1 MLLTGQGSPPSKCR
15 DATEGGTIRRYCR
28 QVLHGRE
35 PERAHLAAM
44 VEQARASTGA
54 VLVILGEPG
63 VGKSALLHD
72 LTAPRQQNSGSGDVR
87 VLRTA
92 GVESESPLP
101 YAALHRLLRPVVNFD
116 HLPGPQ
122 ARALRVAFGLEDGPT
137 VEPFLV
143 GVATLSVLTDAAEPD
158 HPLLVVV
165 DDAHWLDSA
174 SADALL
180 FAARQLAADPVAM
193 VFAARTGETS
203 GRHFAPPGL
212 PVLQIDGL
220 DDAAARQLLDERGGD
235 PVSGEV
241 AERLVRETRGN
252 PLALLELPTGLST
265 QQLQGQAPLPSRL
278 ALTAG
283 VERAFL
289 DRCRRLP
296 PQVQTLL
303 LVAAADATGRVAT
316 IRRAAGTLGVD
327 VASWDD
333 AERAG
338 LLSVTGDVVAV
349 RHPLVRSAVYQAAT
363 SFEQRQ
369 AHRALAQAVGADDP
383 DRATWHR
390 AAAADGPDAAVAA
403 ELHAVATRA
412 EQRGGHVASA
422 EAFERAAELTVDD
435 ADRATRLF
443 GAARNGWAAGQAL
456 RARALAST
464 ARDLAV
470 DPLQR
475 ADIDR
480 LRARIE
486 VNVGSAVDAHRIFT
500 VAARTVAD
508 HDTGRALE
516 MACAAALNRTYGAD
530 SGAALGDDVLTTL
543 LTPSSHDT
551 ERTACLRLL
560 LATLTACGDHDWARA
575 APALALA
582 LDAGRRVED
591 LDVMGN
597 LGNTALHLGHDEGAR
612 FYYSAMESTARE
624 AGAGMVVVYAL
635 ERLMFAQLPTGP
647 WTAAASSADEALTLA
662 RSVGQPTLTAPPLAC
677 LALLGALSGSDDF
690 DQHLASLEDVTAR
703 HPLGIM
709 AGPAH
714 DVTRWAKGARA
725 TAQGDAATALHHL
738 SGMRVPALHRM
749 AAVDRLEAA
758 VRAGDTQQ
766 ADAWV
771 EELTEFATGSGYP
784 WALGALELGRALT
797 AADPA
802 DATTAFDRAIAQYR
816 DAGRPYDLARTQ
828 LAYGEFLRR
837 TNRRVD
843 ARTHL
848 RAALE
853 TFTELGANPLV
864 ERATQEL
871 RASGETARKRDP
883 STLLN
888 LTPMEL
894 KVAQLVSTGLSNK
907 EVAAQCWVSPRTV
920 AFHLRNVFTKVG
932 VSSRTEL
939 AQLDFG

>member
-1 MLLTGQGSPPSKCR
+1 
-15 DATEGGTIRRYCR
+15 
-28 QVLHGRE
+28 
-35 PERAHLAAM
+35 M
-44 VEQARASTGA
+44 V
-54 VLVILGEPG
+54 LGEPG
-63 VGKSALLHD
+63 VGKTALLRD
-72 LTAPRQQNSGSGDVR
+72 LTAVGEPAQGGTTR

-101 YAALHRLLRPVVNFD
+101 YAALFRLLRPVTDFD
-116 HLPGPQ
+116 RLPAPQ

-158 HPLLVVV
+158 QPLLCVV

-193 VFAARTGETS
+193 VFAARTGDTA
-203 GRHFAPPGL
+203 GRAFAAPGL
-212 PVLQIDGL
+212 PVLEVRGL
-220 DDAAARQLLDERGGD
+220 DDTAARQLLDERGGD
-235 PVSGEV
+235 PLPGGV
-241 AERLVRETRGN
+241 AERLVRDTGGN
-252 PLALLELPTGLST
+252 PLALLELPTGLTSAQLHGEEPLP
-265 QQLQGQAPLPSRL
+265 QQLT
-278 ALTAG
+278 LTAG

-296 PQVQTLL
+296 EQVQTLL

-316 IRRAAGTLGVD
+316 VRQAAATLGVD
-327 VASWDD
+327 ATAWTD
-333 AERAG
+333 AERSNLVTIAG
-338 LLSVTGDVVAV
+338 DTVSV

-363 SFEQRQ
+363 SYEQRQ
-369 AHRALAQAVGADDP
+369 VHRALAEAVGADDA

-390 AAAADGPDAAVAA
+390 AAAADGPDVDVADALHDVAV
-403 ELHAVATRA
+403 RA
-412 EQRGGHVASA
+412 EQRGGHLAA
-422 EAFERAAELTVDD
+422 ADAFERSAALTVSEP
-435 ADRATRLF
+435 DRATRLF
-443 GAARNGWAAGQAL
+443 GAARTAWAAGQAV
-456 RARALAST
+456 RARTLASS
-464 ARDLAV
+464 ARDLAS

-530 SGAALGDDVLTTL
+530 SGATLGTDVLTRL
-543 LTPSSHDT
+543 LTPTEQDT
-551 ERTACLRLL
+551 PRTTCLRLL
-560 LATLTACGDHDWARA
+560 LATLTASGDQDWARA
-575 APALALA
+575 APALEQALQ
-582 LDAGRRVED
+582 AGREVED

-612 FYYSAMESTARE
+612 FYYSAMVATARE
-624 AGAGMVVVYAL
+624 AGAGMVVLYAL
-635 ERLMFAQLPTGP
+635 ERLMFGQFPTGP
-647 WTAAASSADEALTLA
+647 WTLMRRSVDEALTLA
-662 RSVGQPTLTAPPLAC
+662 RSVGQPTLTAAPLAC
-677 LALLGALSGSDDF
+677 LTLLAALTGDDDF
-690 DQHLASLEDVTAR
+690 DRHLVALEDVAAA

-709 AGPAH
+709 TGPTH

-725 TAQGDAATALHHL
+725 AAQGDAAAALHHL
-738 SGMRVPALHRM
+738 SGMRVPALHRL
-749 AAVDRLEAA
+749 AVVDRLEAA
-758 VRAGDTQQ
+758 VRAGDTAQ
-766 ADAWV
+766 ALAWLD
-771 EELTEFATGSGYP
+771 ELAPFATGTGHP
-784 WALGALELGRALT
+784 WALGAVELGRALT
-797 AADPA
+797 TSDPA
-802 DATTAFDRAIAQYR
+802 DATAAFERAVDHYR
-816 DAGRPYDLARTQ
+816 RAARPYDLARTQ

-853 TFTELGANPLV
+853 TFTDLGAAPLV

-883 STLLN
+883 STLLD

-907 EVAAQCWVSPRTV
+907 DVAAQCWVSPRTV

-939 AQLDFG
+939 AQLDFS

>member
-1 MLLTGQGSPPSKCR
+1 
-15 DATEGGTIRRYCR
+15 
-28 QVLHGRE
+28 
-35 PERAHLAAM
+35 
-44 VEQARASTGA
+44 VEQARAGTGA
-54 VLVILGEPG
+54 VLVLVGEPG
-63 VGKSALLHD
+63 VGKTALLRD
-72 LTAPRQQNSGSGDVR
+72 LTTNHHQPGQGGKVR

-101 YAALHRLLRPVVNFD
+101 YAALHRLLRPITDFD
-116 HLPGPQ
+116 RLPAPQ

-158 HPLLVVV
+158 EPLLCVV

-193 VFAARTGETS
+193 VFAARTAES
-203 GRHFAPPGL
+203 GGAAFAPPGL
-212 PVLQIDGL
+212 PVLEVGGL
-220 DDAAARQLLDERGGD
+220 DDDAARQLLDERGGD
-235 PVSGEV
+235 PLPGEV
-241 AERLVRETRGN
+241 AERLVRDTGGN
-252 PLALLELPTGLST
+252 PLALLELPSGLSPAQLHGQVPLP
-265 QQLQGQAPLPSRL
+265 QQLT
-278 ALTAG
+278 LTAG

-296 PQVQTLL
+296 QQVQTLL

-316 IRRAAGTLGVD
+316 VQQAAATLGVD
-327 VASWDD
+327 ETAWADT
-333 AERAG
+333 ERSD
-338 LLSVTGDVVAV
+338 LLTITGDTVMV

-363 SFEQRQ
+363 NFEQRQ
-369 AHRALAQAVGADDP
+369 VHRALADAVGPRDS

-390 AAAADGPDAAVAA
+390 AAAADGPDADVADALHDVAV
-403 ELHAVATRA
+403 RA
-412 EQRGGHVASA
+412 EQRGGHLAA
-422 EAFERAAELTVDD
+422 ADAFERSAALTVSEP
-435 ADRATRLF
+435 DRATRLF
-443 GAARNGWAAGQAL
+443 GAARTSWAAGQAL
-456 RARALAST
+456 RARTLASS
-464 ARDLAV
+464 ARDLAT

-486 VNVGSAVDAHRIFT
+486 VNVGAAVDSHRIFT
-500 VAARTVAD
+500 VAARSVAD

-530 SGAALGDDVLTTL
+530 SGATLGAEVLTRL
-543 LTPSSHDT
+543 LTATEQDT

-560 LATLTACGDHDWARA
+560 LRTLTATAGEDWARA
-575 APALALA
+575 APALEKALE
-582 LDAGRRVED
+582 AGRSVED

-612 FYYSAMESTARE
+612 FYYSAMVSTARE
-624 AGAGMVVVYAL
+624 AGAGMVVIYAL
-635 ERLMFAQLPTGP
+635 ERLMFGQLPTGT
-647 WTAAASSADEALTLA
+647 WGVVRSSVDESLTLA
-662 RSVGQPTLTAPPLAC
+662 RSVGQPTLTAAPLAA
-677 LALLGALSGSDDF
+677 LALLAALTGSDDF
-690 DQHLASLEDVTAR
+690 DLHLAALEDVAASY
-703 HPLGIM
+703 PLGIM

-714 DVTRWAKGARA
+714 DVTRWAKGTRA
-725 TAQGDAATALHHL
+725 AAQGDAAAALHHL
-738 SGMRVPALHRM
+738 SGMRVPALHRL

-758 VRAGDTQQ
+758 VRAGDTTQ
-766 ADAWV
+766 AVAWV
-771 EELTEFATGSGYP
+771 DELAPFATGTGHP
-784 WALGALELGRALT
+784 WALGAVDLGRALT
-797 AADPA
+797 ASDPA
-802 DATTAFDRAIAQYR
+802 EATVAFERALRHYR
-816 DAGRPYDLARTQ
+816 VASRPYDLARTQ

-848 RAALE
+848 RSALE
-853 TFTELGANPLV
+853 TFTDLGATPLV

-883 STLLN
+883 STLLD
-888 LTPMEL
+888 LTPMER
-894 KVAQLVSTGLSNK
+894 KVARLVSTGLSNK
-907 EVAAQCWVSPRTV
+907 DVAAQCWVSPRTV

-939 AQLDFG
+939 AQLDFS

>member
-1 MLLTGQGSPPSKCR
+1 MWQGWPRAMCR
-15 DATEGGTIRRYCR
+15 DAGWSAAGQRYGR
-28 QVLHGRE
+28 LVLHGRE
-35 PERAHLAAM
+35 PERAQLAAL
-44 VEQARASTGA
+44 VAQARAGTGA
-54 VLVILGEPG
+54 VLVVVGEPG
-63 VGKSALLHD
+63 VGKTALLAD
-72 LTAPRQQNSGSGDVR
+72 LSTLQQPGQDGNVR

-101 YAALHRLLRPVVNFD
+101 YAALHRLLRPVADFGR
-116 HLPGPQ
+116 LPPPQ
-122 ARALRVAFGLEDGPT
+122 ARALRVAFGLEDGLT

-158 HPLLVVV
+158 EPLLCVV

-193 VFAARTGETS
+193 VFAARTGDTA
-203 GRHFAPPGL
+203 GRAFAPPGL
-212 PVLQIDGL
+212 PTLEIGGL
-220 DDAAARQLLDERGGD
+220 DEDAARQLLDERGGD
-235 PVSGEV
+235 PLPGEV
-241 AERLVRETRGN
+241 AERLVRDTGGN
-252 PLALLELPTGLST
+252 PLALLELPTGLSPE
-265 QQLQGQAPLPSRL
+265 QLHGKAPLPQQL
-278 ALTAG
+278 TLTAG

-296 PQVQTLL
+296 EQVQTLL
-303 LVAAADATGRVAT
+303 LVAAADATGRGAT
-316 IRRAAGTLGVD
+316 VRQAAASLGVN
-327 VASWDD
+327 AAAWAD
-333 AERAG
+333 AERSN
-338 LLSVTGDVVAV
+338 LLTINGDSVAV

-363 SFEQRQ
+363 SYEQRQ
-369 AHRALAQAVGADDP
+369 VHSALADAVASHDP
-383 DRATWHR
+383 ERSTWHR
-390 AAAADGPDAAVAA
+390 AAAADGPDADVAHALHDVAV
-403 ELHAVATRA
+403 RA
-412 EQRGGHVASA
+412 EQRGGHLAA
-422 EAFERAAELTVDD
+422 ADAFERSAELTVSEP
-435 ADRATRLF
+435 DRATRLF
-443 GAARNGWAAGQAL
+443 GAARTAWAAGQAV
-456 RARALAST
+456 RARTLAAS
-464 ARDLAV
+464 ARDLAA
-470 DPLQR
+470 DPPQR

-530 SGAALGDDVLTTL
+530 SGATLGTDILTRL
-543 LTPSSHDT
+543 LTPTEQDT
-551 ERTACLRLL
+551 ARTACLRLL
-560 LATLTACGDHDWARA
+560 LGTLTASGDQDWARA
-575 APALALA
+575 APALERA
-582 LDAGRRVED
+582 LDAGRFVED

-597 LGNTALHLGHDEGAR
+597 LGNTALHLGHDEGAS
-612 FYYSAMESTARE
+612 FYYAAMVSTARE
-624 AGAGMVVVYAL
+624 AGAGMVVLYAL

-647 WTAAASSADEALTLA
+647 WTLMRSSADEALTLA
-662 RSVGQPTLTAPPLAC
+662 RSVGQPTLTAAPLASLTL
-677 LALLGALSGSDDF
+677 LAALTGSDDF
-690 DQHLASLEDVTAR
+690 DRHLAALEGVTAR

-709 AGPAH
+709 TGPTH
-714 DVTRWAKGARA
+714 DVMCWARGSRA
-725 TAQGDAATALHHL
+725 AVQGDAPGALHQL
-738 SGMRVPALHRM
+738 SGMWVPALHRL

-758 VRAGDTQQ
+758 VRAGDADQ
-766 ADAWV
+766 ARAWV
-771 EELTEFATGSGYP
+771 DELVPFATGTGHP
-784 WALGALELGRALT
+784 WALGAVDLGRALT
-797 AADPA
+797 TQDPA
-802 DATTAFDRAIAQYR
+802 DATAAFERAVGHYR
-816 DAGRPYDLARTQ
+816 NASRPYDLARTQ

-853 TFTELGANPLV
+853 TFTDLGATPMV

-883 STLLN
+883 STLLD

-907 EVAAQCWVSPRTV
+907 DVAAQCWVSPRTV

-939 AQLDFG
+939 AQLDFS

>member
-1 MLLTGQGSPPSKCR
+1 M
-15 DATEGGTIRRYCR
+15 
-28 QVLHGRE
+28 LHGRE
-35 PERAHLAAM
+35 PERAQLATL
-44 VEQARASTGA
+44 VEQARAGTGA
-54 VLVILGEPG
+54 VLVLLGEPG
-63 VGKSALLHD
+63 VGKTALLAD
-72 LTAPRQQNSGSGDVR
+72 LTTPQQIGQAHLR

-101 YAALHRLLRPVVNFD
+101 YAALHRMLRPVTDFD
-116 HLPGPQ
+116 RLPTPQ

-158 HPLLVVV
+158 HPLLCVI

-180 FAARQLAADPVAM
+180 FAARQLSADPVAM
-193 VFAARTGETS
+193 VFAARTAET
-203 GRHFAPPGL
+203 GGAAFAPTGL
-212 PVLQIDGL
+212 PTLEVGGL
-220 DDAAARQLLDERGGD
+220 DDDAARQLLDERGGD
-235 PVSGEV
+235 ALPGEV
-241 AERLVRETRGN
+241 AERLVRDTAGN
-252 PLALLELPTGLST
+252 PLALLELPTGLSPA
-265 QQLQGQAPLPSRL
+265 QLHGQAPLPQQL
-278 ALTAG
+278 TLTAG

-296 PQVQTLL
+296 EQVQTLL
-303 LVAAADATGRVAT
+303 LVAATDATGRVAT
-316 IRRAAGTLGVD
+316 VRQAAATLGTD
-327 VASWDD
+327 ATAWED
-333 AERAG
+333 AERSG
-338 LLSVTGDVVAV
+338 LLTITGDTTTV

-369 AHRALAQAVGADDP
+369 VHRALAEAVGADDP

-390 AAAADGPDAAVAA
+390 AAAADGPDADVADALHEVAV
-403 ELHAVATRA
+403 RA
-412 EQRGGHVASA
+412 EQRGGHVAA
-422 EAFERAAELTVDD
+422 ADAFERSAALTVSEP
-435 ADRATRLF
+435 DRATRLF
-443 GAARNGWAAGQAL
+443 GAARTAWAAGQAV
-456 RARALAST
+456 RARTLASS
-464 ARDLAV
+464 AKDLSA

-486 VNVGSAVDAHRIFT
+486 ANVGSAVDAHRIFT
-500 VAARTVAD
+500 NAARTVAD

-530 SGAALGDDVLTTL
+530 SGATLGAEVLARL
-543 LTPSSHDT
+543 LTPTAQDT

-560 LATLTACGDHDWARA
+560 LATLTASGDQDWARA
-575 APALALA
+575 APALEQALE
-582 LDAGRRVED
+582 AGREVED

-612 FYYSAMESTARE
+612 FYYSAMVSTARE
-624 AGAGMVVVYAL
+624 AGAGMVVIYAL
-635 ERLMFAQLPTGP
+635 ERLMFAQLPAGP
-647 WTAAASSADEALTLA
+647 WTLVCSSADEALTLA
-662 RSVGQPTLTAPPLAC
+662 RNVGQPTLTAAPLAALTL
-677 LALLGALSGSDDF
+677 LAALTGSDDF
-690 DQHLASLEDVTAR
+690 DHHLAALEDVAAK

-709 AGPAH
+709 TGPTH
-714 DVTRWAKGARA
+714 DVTRWAKGTRA
-725 TAQGDAATALHHL
+725 ATQGDAAGALHHL
-738 SGMRVPALHRM
+738 SGMRVPALHRL

-758 VRAGDTQQ
+758 VRAGDTDQ
-766 ADAWV
+766 AVAWV
-771 EELTEFATGSGYP
+771 DELALFATRTGHP
-784 WALGALELGRALT
+784 WALGAVDLGRALT
-797 AADPA
+797 TPGPAEATAAYE
-802 DATTAFDRAIAQYR
+802 RAVGHYR
-816 DAGRPYDLARTQ
+816 NASRPYDMARTQ

-843 ARTHL
+843 ARTQL

-853 TFTELGANPLV
+853 TFTDLGATPLA

-883 STLLN
+883 STLLD

-907 EVAAQCWVSPRTV
+907 DVAAQCWVSPRTV

-939 AQLDFG
+939 AQLDFS

>member
-1 MLLTGQGSPPSKCR
+1 M
-15 DATEGGTIRRYCR
+15 
-28 QVLHGRE
+28 LHGRE
-35 PERAHLAAM
+35 REQSQLAALM
-44 VEQARASTGA
+44 DQARAGTAS
-54 VLVILGEPG
+54 VLVVRGEPG
-63 VGKSALLHD
+63 MGKTSLLSDLVTRHTHD
-72 LTAPRQQNSGSGDVR
+72 HGSSTPGR

-101 YAALHRLLRPVVNFD
+101 YAALYRLLRPVADFD

-122 ARALRVAFGLEDGPT
+122 ARALRVAFGLEDGPA
-137 VEPFLV
+137 VEPFLI
-143 GVATLSVLTDAAEPD
+143 GVATLSVLTDAAEPA

-180 FAARQLAADPVAM
+180 FAARQLGADPVAM
-193 VFAARTGETS
+193 VFAARTGEAA
-203 GRHFAPPGL
+203 GREFAPPGL
-212 PVLQIDGL
+212 PALQLDGL
-220 DDAAARQLLDERGGD
+220 DDTAARQLLDERGGD
-235 PVSGEV
+235 PLSSEV
-241 AERLVRETRGN
+241 AERLVRDTGGN
-252 PLALLELPTGLST
+252 PLALLELPTELSPA
-265 QQLQGQAPLPSRL
+265 QLHGQVPLPQQL

-296 PQVQTLL
+296 QGVQTLL
-303 LVAAADATGRVAT
+303 LVAAADATGRGAT
-316 IRRAAGTLGVD
+316 VRHAASALGVE
-327 VASWDD
+327 AAAWDE

-338 LLSVTGDVVAV
+338 LLTVTGDVVAV

-369 AHRALAQAVGADDP
+369 VHRALAAAVAVDDP

-403 ELHAVATRA
+403 ALHDVAVSA
-412 EQRGGHVASA
+412 EQRGGHVAA
-422 EAFERAAELTVDD
+422 ADAFERAAALTRNDT
-435 ADRATRLF
+435 DRATRLL
-443 GAARNGWAAGQAL
+443 GAARTAWAAGQTL
-456 RARALAST
+456 RARALAAA
-464 ARDLAV
+464 ARDLAA

-480 LRARIE
+480 LRGRIE

-508 HDTGRALE
+508 LDPGRALE

-530 SGAALGDDVLTTL
+530 SGATLGAEVLTKL
-543 LTPSSHDT
+543 LTPTDSDT
-551 ERTACLRLL
+551 GRTTCLRLL
-560 LATLTACGDHDWARA
+560 LDTLTASADRDWSRVI
-575 APALALA
+575 PALRRA
-582 LDAGRRVED
+582 LDAGRQVED

-612 FYYSAMESTARE
+612 FSYSAMESTARE

-647 WTAAASSADEALTLA
+647 WTAVRSCADEALALA
-662 RSVGQPTLTAPPLAC
+662 VSVGQPTLTAPPLAC
-677 LALLGALSGSDDF
+677 LALLAALTGGDDV
-690 DQHLASLEDVTAR
+690 DDRLAALEDIAVR

-709 AGPAH
+709 TGPTR
-714 DVTRWAKGARA
+714 DVTRWAKGTRA
-725 TAQGDAATALHHL
+725 ASQGDAQGALHHL
-738 SGMRVPALHRM
+738 SGMRVPALYRL
-749 AAVDRLEAA
+749 AFIDRLEAA
-758 VRAGDTQQ
+758 VRAGDTTQ
-766 ADAWV
+766 ARAWV
-771 EELTEFATGSGYP
+771 EELVPFATGTGQS
-784 WALGALELGRALT
+784 WALGAVDLGRALSAT
-797 AADPA
+797 EPAEAAS
-802 DATTAFDRAIAQYR
+802 AFEQAVGHYR
-816 DAGRPYDLARTQ
+816 KAGRPYDLARTQ

-837 TNRRVD
+837 ANRRVD

-848 RAALE
+848 RPALE
-853 TFTELGANPLV
+853 TFTELGATPLV

-907 EVAAQCWVSPRTV
+907 DVAAQCWVSPRTV

-939 AQLDFG
+939 AQFDFT